1 MIETLA
7 FIGGCEIYKSG
18 RIIAKPRNICEYSI
32 QLFSMKYGVSV
43 GWIQLSVQLSVE
55 CCYQRFVNC
64 NCFRRQLTKIIN
76 VPSHLLKS
84 LSPSQLRSFQWTQQN
99 RRLLVFYLR
108 AETDPVSGTLCCFRK
123 SQTAHKAQKLML
135 SLVYHCRQL
144 KIYVFYWIS
153 I

>member
-55 CCYQRFVNC
+55 CCY
-64 NCFRRQLTKIIN
+64 
-76 VPSHLLKS
+76 
-84 LSPSQLRSFQWTQQN
+84 
-99 RRLLVFYLR
+99 
-108 AETDPVSGTLCCFRK
+108 
-123 SQTAHKAQKLML
+123 
-135 SLVYHCRQL
+135 
-144 KIYVFYWIS
+144 
-153 I
+153 